1 MRAVSV
7 LRTALC
13 LTAATAFAQ
22 SGFDILS
29 LNRAVDPCGNF
40 YQFACG
46 GWQAANP
53 IPGDVPRWGR
63 FDALQ
68 DRNRT
73 LLQNVLEA
81 ASAARP
87 ERTAI
92 EQKIGDFYAACMNE
106 EVQNRRSMDTFQ
118 RDLNRIAVIDNKPA
132 LTELIVTM
140 FKLGAVPFFNFSSEQ
155 DAKDSANMIAG
166 MDQGGLGLPDRDYY
180 LKTDQKSVEIRDQY
194 LAHLQ
199 RIFVLLG
206 QEPAVAQRNA
216 TATMAIETA
225 LAQGSMDRVDR
236 RDPEKV
242 YHKLTVEQLK
252 ALAPNFD
259 WATFFAGLGAPQFG
273 SLNVAV
279 PEFVQAFGKMLN
291 DQPLDNIK
299 SYLSWVLVNSNTTV
313 LNAAIQQEHFN
324 FYDKTLRGSKK
335 MRARWKVCVDLT
347 DAQLPDA
354 LGQKFIERT
363 LGAEGARRTQEM
375 VVALERA
382 MEKDIAAL
390 DWMTAET
397 KTKAIEKLH
406 KITNKIGNQAKWQ
419 TYAQVLVARDDA
431 YGNSSRAS
439 TAELARQLAKIGQP
453 IDKTEWHMSQP
464 TVNAYYDAGANDINF
479 PAGILQPPFYDNAAD
494 DAINFGGIGA
504 VIGHELTHGF
514 DDQGRQFDGDGNL
527 RDWWTEADAKAFG
540 ERADCIVDQYSG
552 FSPVAGVNL
561 NGKLT
566 LGENTADNGGLKI
579 AHMAL
584 METLA
589 GKEPAKIDGFTAE
602 QRLFLGWAQVWCQN
616 ITEESLRLR
625 AQTDPHSPAEFR
637 VNGVVSNMPEFA
649 KAYACRP
656 NQSMVKGPA
665 CRVW

>member
-1 MRAVSV
+1 MRA
-7 LRTALC
+7 LLF
-13 LTAATAFAQ
+13 LTAAIAYGQ
-22 SGFDILS
+22 SGFDVLS

-46 GWQAANP
+46 GWQTANP
-53 IPGDVPRWGR
+53 MPGDVARWGR
-63 FDALQ
+63 FDALA

-73 LLQNVLEA
+73 LLQNVLES
-81 ASAARP
+81 ASAERP
-87 ERTAI
+87 GRTAI

-118 RDLNRIAVIDNKPA
+118 RDVNRIAVIDNKAA
-132 LTELIVTM
+132 LTDLVVTM
-140 FKLGAVPFFNFSSEQ
+140 FKIGSVPFFNFSSEQ

-166 MDQGGLGLPDRDYY
+166 IDQGGLGLPDRDYY
-180 LKTDQKSVEIRDQY
+180 SKTDDKSIEIRTQY

-199 RIFVLLG
+199 RIFALLG

-216 TATMAIETA
+216 AATLAIETA
-225 LAQGSMDRVDR
+225 LAQGSLDRVSR

-259 WATFFAGLGAPQFG
+259 WTAFFAGLGAPQFA

-279 PEFVQAFGKMLN
+279 PEFVQAFGKMLA

-299 SYLSWVLVNSNTTV
+299 SYLTWVLVNSNSTV
-313 LNAAIQQEHFN
+313 LSAAIQQEHFS
-324 FYDKTLRGSKK
+324 FFDKFLRGSKE

-347 DAQLPDA
+347 DQQLPDA

-363 LGAEGARRTQEM
+363 LGAQGARRTQEM
-375 VVALERA
+375 VAALERA

-419 TYAQVLVARDDA
+419 DYAQVRVARDDA
-431 YGNSSRAS
+431 YGNSARAS
-439 TAELARQLAKIGQP
+439 TTELARLLAKIGQP
-453 IDKTEWHMSQP
+453 VDKTEWHMSQP

-540 ERADCIVDQYSG
+540 ARADCIVDQYSAY
-552 FSPVAGVNL
+552 SPVQGVNL

-584 METLA
+584 MDTL
-589 GKEPAKIDGFTAE
+589 GEKVPEKIDGFTAE
-602 QRLFLGWAQVWCQN
+602 QRFFLGWAQVWCQN
-616 ITEESLRLR
+616 ITEENLRLR
-625 AQTDPHSPAEFR
+625 AQTDPHAAAEFR

-649 KAYACRP
+649 KAFACRE
-656 NQSMVKGPA
+656 NQPMVKGPA

>member
-1 MRAVSV
+1 MRAV
-7 LRTALC
+7 LFL
-13 LTAATAFAQ
+13 LTAVAFGQ

-46 GWQAANP
+46 GWQKANP
-53 IPGDVPRWGR
+53 IPGDVARWGR

-68 DRNRT
+68 NRNRT
-73 LLQNVLEA
+73 LLQNVLES
-81 ASAARP
+81 ASAERP
-87 ERTAI
+87 GRTAI

-118 RDLNRIAVIDNKPA
+118 RDVNRIAVVDNKAA
-132 LTELIVTM
+132 LTDLLVTM
-140 FKLGAVPFFNFSSEQ
+140 YKIGAPAFFNFSSEQ
-155 DAKDSANMIAG
+155 DAKDSAHMIAG
-166 MDQGGLGLPDRDYY
+166 LDQGGLGLPDRDYY
-180 LKTDQKSVEIRDQY
+180 FKTDAKSVEIRTEY

-199 RIFVLLG
+199 RIFALLG
-206 QEPAVAQRNA
+206 QDAPTAQRNA
-216 TATMAIETA
+216 AAVMAVETA
-225 LAQGSMDRVDR
+225 LAQGSLDRVSR

-242 YHKLTVEQLK
+242 YHKLTVEELK

-259 WATFFAGLGAPQFG
+259 WTAFFAGLGAPEFK

-299 SYLSWVLVNSNTTV
+299 GYLTWMLVANNTTV
-313 LNAAIQQEHFN
+313 LNAAIQQEHFT
-324 FYDKTLRGSKK
+324 FYDKFLRGSKE
-335 MRARWKVCVDLT
+335 MRPRWKVCVDLT
-347 DAQLPDA
+347 DTLLPDA

-363 LGAEGARRTQEM
+363 LGTEGARRTQQM
-375 VVALERA
+375 VAALERA
-382 MEKDIAAL
+382 MERDIKAL
-390 DWMTAET
+390 DWMTDET
-397 KTKAIEKLH
+397 KAKAIEKLH
-406 KITNKIGNQAKWQ
+406 KITNKVGNQSKWLD
-419 TYAQVLVARDDA
+419 YAQVRVARDDV
-431 YGNSSRAS
+431 YGNALRAS
-439 TAELARQLAKIGQP
+439 TSELARQLAKIGQTV
-453 IDKTEWHMSQP
+453 DKTEWHMSQP

-494 DAINFGGIGA
+494 DAINFGAIGA

-540 ERADCIVDQYSG
+540 ERADCIVDQYSAYQ
-552 FSPVAGVNL
+552 PVPGVNL

-584 METLA
+584 QETLA
-589 GKEPAKIDGFTAE
+589 GKEPERIDGFTAE
-602 QRLFLGWAQVWCQN
+602 QRFFLGWAQVWCQN
-616 ITEESLRLR
+616 ITEENSRLR
-625 AQTDPHSPAEFR
+625 AQTDPHSSGEFR

-656 NQSMVKGPA
+656 DQSMVKGPA

>member
-1 MRAVSV
+1 MRV
-7 LRTALC
+7 LLF
-13 LTAATAFAQ
+13 LAASACFAQ
-22 SGFDILS
+22 SGFDVLS

-46 GWQAANP
+46 GWQKANP
-53 IPGDVPRWGR
+53 IPGDVARWGR
-63 FDALQ
+63 FDALA

-81 ASAARP
+81 ASAERP
-87 ERTAI
+87 GRTAI

-118 RDLNRIAVIDNKPA
+118 RDVNRIAVIDNKAA
-132 LTELIVTM
+132 LTDLMVTM
-140 FKLGAVPFFNFSSEQ
+140 FKIGAPPFFNFYSEQ

-166 MDQGGLGLPDRDYY
+166 LDQGGIGLPDRDYY
-180 LKTDQKSVEIRDQY
+180 FKTDEKSVDIRKQY
-194 LAHLQ
+194 IVHLQ
-199 RIFVLLG
+199 NIFKLLG
-206 QEPAVAQRNA
+206 QDAPTAQMNAAAV
-216 TATMAIETA
+216 MEIETA
-225 LAQGSMDRVDR
+225 LAQGSMDRVSR
-236 RDPEKV
+236 RDPEAV
-242 YHKLTVEQLK
+242 YHKMTIDELK

-259 WATFFAGLGAPQFG
+259 WSAFFAGLGAPEFKT
-273 SLNVAV
+273 LDVNV
-279 PEFVQAFGKMLN
+279 PDFVKAFGKTLN

-299 SYLSWVLVNSNTTV
+299 SYLTWVLVNSNTTV

-324 FYDKTLRGSKK
+324 FFDKFLRGAKE
-335 MRARWKVCVDLT
+335 MRPRWKVCVDLT
-347 DAQLPDA
+347 DTLLPDA
-354 LGQKFIERT
+354 LGQKFIEKT
-363 LGAEGARRTQEM
+363 LGAEGTRRTQQM
-375 VVALERA
+375 VAALEAA
-382 MEKDIAAL
+382 MERDIKAL
-390 DWMTAET
+390 DWMTDET
-397 KTKAIEKLH
+397 KAKAIEKLH
-406 KITNKIGNQAKWQ
+406 KITNKIGNQAKWLD
-419 TYAQVLVARDDA
+419 YAQVRIARDDA
-431 YGNSSRAS
+431 YGNALRAS
-439 TAELARQLAKIGQP
+439 TTELARQLAKIGTKV
-453 IDKTEWHMSQP
+453 DKTEWHMSQP

-540 ERADCIVDQYSG
+540 QRADCIVDQYSAY
-552 FSPVAGVNL
+552 SPVPGATI

-584 METLA
+584 QETLA
-589 GKEPAKIDGFTAE
+589 GKEPEKIDGFTAE
-602 QRLFLGWAQVWCQN
+602 QRFFLGWAQVWCQN
-616 ITEESLRLR
+616 ITEENARLR
-625 AQTDPHSPAEFR
+625 VQTDPHSAAEFR

-649 KAYACRP
+649 KAYSCKADQP
-656 NQSMVKGPA
+656 MVKGPA